1 MKVVSTGA
9 EGLGFSI
16 PVRQLKTFLENRD
29 AFAFDPRNPNAG
41 FRYNTP
47 PQQKINENK
56 ISFSNFFMMLHMQQS
71 SALQKVIR
79 CQQFFPRI
87 HYLQLN

>member
-1 MKVVSTGA
+1 VVSSGA

-41 FRYNTP
+41 FRYTVP
-47 PQQKINENK
+47 PK
-56 ISFSNFFMMLHMQQS
+56 
-71 SALQKVIR
+71 
-79 CQQFFPRI
+79 
-87 HYLQLN
+87 